1 MMNVELSR
9 GQLHLTPTRE
19 HWPLHDLLG
28 FAERIN
34 PKRAFLFVSKV
45 LGRHIPVAPS
55 EMRRAFS
62 DLAAQIPDDLPE
74 PILLIGMAE
83 TAVGLAAGVHQVL
96 QQRYPNALFLATTR
110 HPIDAPLLAEFRE
123 EHSHAP
129 AHLLYGST
137 DPAIAAQLAA
147 TRTLILVDDEAST
160 GQTFINLTHALRQS
174 HLPELT
180 HVVTAVLADWAPPL
194 QFAGLQHHAVNLLA
208 GTWQWHATPNV
219 PDPNMPVVD
228 SVAVG
233 AWPVTPQ
240 HTWGRTPTL
249 TPQLALHATATVGE
263 RILVLGSNE
272 FVWPPFF
279 LAEQLA
285 AQGAQVKFSATT
297 RSPIALGHSI
307 QHCIAFSDHYGLGMP
322 NFVYNVDP
330 TAYDRIILAIE
341 TDPAGVD
348 PRLRA
353 AIPQLEV
360 IGFGATDK
368 QGATH
373 AG

>member
-9 GQLHLTPTRE
+9 GHLHLTPTRE
-19 HWPLHDLLG
+19 HWLLNDLLG

-129 AHLLYGST
+129 AHLMYGST
-137 DPAIAAQLAA
+137 NPQIAAQIAA

-174 HLPELT
+174 HLPKLT

-194 QFAGLQHHAVNLLA
+194 KFAKLQHHAVSLLT
-208 GTWQWHATPNV
+208 GTWQWQATPNV

-233 AWPVTPQ
+233 AWPITPQ
-240 HTWGRTPTL
+240 HTWGRIPTL
-249 TPQLALHATATVGE
+249 SPELTLQATATAGE

-272 FVWPPFF
+272 FVWPPFL
-279 LAEQLA
+279 LAERLA

-307 QHCIAFSDHYGLGMP
+307 RHCIAFSDHYGLGIP
-322 NFVYNVDP
+322 NFVYNINV
-330 TAYDRIILAIE
+330 TEYDRIILAIE
-341 TDPAGVD
+341 THPAGVD
-348 PRLRA
+348 PCLYA
-353 AIPQLEV
+353 ALPQLEV
-360 IGFGATDK
+360 IGFEATDT
-368 QGATH
+368 QGAAH